1 MCVRACACVG
11 AEEPELLRV
20 LKRKSEVWVS
30 YMQHLYSYGLLKVEG
45 EWFPQHRVASIFN
58 STLYT
63 IHIYY
68 SDLCL
73 VIVPGH

>member
-1 MCVRACACVG
+1 VCVRACSCVG

-20 LKRKSEVWVS
+20 LKRKSEVWAS

-45 EWFPQHRVASIFN
+45 EWFPQHRVASILN

-63 IHIYY
+63 IRIYY
-68 SDLCL
+68 SDFYI